1 MDSNKVLIRLKILEA
16 INADSYEEAKS
27 ILRHA
32 LLETSPHW
40 QENVLA
46 AGLAKEEDFFFD
58 TYIGKN
64 PDLLAMNKS

>member
-16 INADSYEEAKS
+16 ISADSFEDAKS

-40 QENVLA
+40 QENAMA
-46 AGLAKEEDFFFD
+46 AGLAKEDIVLD
-58 TYIGKN
+58 ADIPYVRIRGGV
-64 PDLLAMNKS
+64 